1 MQSIAA
7 IIPCSDVNASEYF
20 YRRLGFLRRG
30 EDAPA
35 EVAGNDA
42 YRILHDADGASLHLR
57 LADPGWLTP
66 GRNPLA
72 LFYRRENV
80 DELAA
85 EFVGEIVG
93 SLWPE
98 DKPWGMYEFAI
109 SDPDATLI
117 RIGWPTRLREYVTIN
132 AKVGV
137 ECKK

>member
-7 IIPCSDVNASEYF
+7 IIPCSDISASEHF

-30 EDAPA
+30 DDATA
-35 EVAGNDA
+35 EAAGNDA

-57 LADPGWLTP
+57 QVGPGLLIP
-66 GRNPLA
+66 GKNPLA

-109 SDPDATLI
+109 SDPDAILI
-117 RIGWPTRLREYVTIN
+117 RIGWPTRLRQHVTID
-132 AKVGV
+132 AKVSAGP
-137 ECKK
+137 EK